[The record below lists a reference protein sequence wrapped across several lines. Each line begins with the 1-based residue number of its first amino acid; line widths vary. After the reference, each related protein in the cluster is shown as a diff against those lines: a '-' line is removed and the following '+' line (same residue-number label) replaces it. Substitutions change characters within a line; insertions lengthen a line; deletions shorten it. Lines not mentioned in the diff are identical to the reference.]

1 MAGFSGI
8 ATVALGIAMVAALAG
23 CSSSPPAKALSA
35 STVSQA
41 AASQALASQ
50 AAASQ
55 ALASQALASQ
65 ASVSQLP
72 GQSSAAASQAQTT
85 SGDDCGGAVAR
96 VTTAVASF
104 AAVTKVHTI
113 AACHEVDIVTN
124 LPGGV
129 LGSPSA
135 TTGAAICDAAAK
147 VAYQGDV
154 SSITVT
160 AVDGHEIAAG
170 LKDMSCIPG

>member
-1 MAGFSGI
+1 MAGFSGM

-41 AASQALASQ
+41 AASQAAASQ
-50 AAASQ
+50 ATASQ
-55 ALASQALASQ
+55 ALA
-65 ASVSQLP
+65 SQLP
-72 GQSSAAASQAQTT
+72 GQSSAAAPQAQTT
-85 SGDDCGGAVAR
+85 SGDDCDGAVAR

-113 AACHEVDIVTN
+113 AACHEVDIVTT
-124 LPGGV
+124 LPSGV

-135 TTGAAICDAAAK
+135 TTGAAICEAAAK

-170 LKDMSCIPG
+170 LKAMSCIPG

>member
-1 MAGFSGI
+1 MA
-8 ATVALGIAMVAALAG
+8 TLALGIVIVAELAG
-23 CSSSPPAKALSA
+23 CSSSPPSKALSA

-41 AASQALASQ
+41 AVSQVT
-50 AAASQ
+50 
-55 ALASQALASQ
+55 ASQ
-65 ASVSQLP
+65 ASASHV
-72 GQSSAAASQAQTT
+72 AASQVATQSGAGQSGAGTTQAPTT

>member
-1 MAGFSGI
+1 MA
-8 ATVALGIAMVAALAG
+8 TLALGIVIVAELAG

-35 STVSQA
+35 NTVSQA
-41 AASQALASQ
+41 AASQTSASQ
-50 AAASQ
+50 A
-55 ALASQALASQ
+55 
-65 ASVSQLP
+65 P
-72 GQSSAAASQAQTT
+72 TT